1 MQLNDRISLT
11 RRYCLIGLSS
21 NAHTPTREPLKN
33 DLIQPP
39 RHSSSGR
46 YQDQERCPSRRSA
59 SALGRSELSGTFS
72 VRIVTPTANP
82 LLGSAT
88 KSSASKFH
96 AARSSLSPKTSY
108 AADPHSSRKSYSRSA
123 NLSRKTVNARSA
135 RNRSSTVYKSLLTAL
150 LIVVT
155 TFIIDALRSG
165 RQRSR
170 QLVNQSTVLSVV
182 TAGRMTPT
190 SSQYISFPPSTLMPS
205 QSLLSG
211 FTMIISR
218 LKTGRMKMA
227 DSLLTH
233 MNLLRHTF

>member
-1 MQLNDRISLT
+1 LPT
-11 RRYCLIGLSS
+11 
-21 NAHTPTREPLKN
+21 NAHNSTREPTKN
-33 DLIQPP
+33 DLIKPSRLP
-39 RHSSSGR
+39 SSGR
-46 YQDQERCPSRRSA
+46 CQDQERCPSRRNA
-59 SALGRSELSGTFS
+59 SALGRSELSGTCS
-72 VRIVTPTANP
+72 VMIITPTPDA

-108 AADPHSSRKSYSRSA
+108 AADPHSSRKSYNRSA
-123 NLSRKTVNARSA
+123 NLSRKTVNARSV
-135 RNRSSTVYKSLLTAL
+135 RNRSNTAYKSLLIAL

-155 TFIIDALRSG
+155 IFTTDALRSG
-165 RQRSR
+165 RRRSR
-170 QLVNQSTVLSVV
+170 QLINQSTVLSVV

-218 LKTGRMKMA
+218 LKIGRTKMA
-227 DSLLTH
+227 NSPLTH